1 MLSLSMI
8 IMSIMSFT
16 GGISSN
22 QLTGAILLIFA
33 TVELVLN
40 AADDSRDYPER
51 MVRLRELSRLAS
63 LYLRDKTSDLQVQF
77 EEIQRD
83 GRDDIGIAEFLST
96 SGDID
101 ALKKKVYVGEIWKW
115 VNPIIYFF
123 GPMCLLFLY
132 KKFGV

>member
-1 MLSLSMI
+1 
-8 IMSIMSFT
+8 MSFT

-63 LYLRDKTSDLQVQF
+63 LIF
-77 EEIQRD
+77 
-83 GRDDIGIAEFLST
+83 GIKHRICKFNSRKF
-96 SGDID
+96 S
-101 ALKKKVYVGEIWKW
+101 VMGE
-115 VNPIIYFF
+115 
-123 GPMCLLFLY
+123 MTLE
-132 KKFGV
+132 